1 MNSHVNRPL
10 KLQKFKYSIN
20 CLNYFSCNY
29 QPLRYLGQF
38 IEVFQIIYLL
48 HENST
53 LKFMTPATI
62 IEIFLESTLCV
73 LDACVYNLKIKAW
86 IFAVNCIQIC
96 MYVNNKLV
104 STKEHPHGA
113 PALRVVSTQN
123 CQNISNKELSKYE
136 KPTASMALSIF
147 FYNRSSYPRR

>member
-1 MNSHVNRPL
+1 
-10 KLQKFKYSIN
+10 
-20 CLNYFSCNY
+20 
-29 QPLRYLGQF
+29 
-38 IEVFQIIYLL
+38 
-48 HENST
+48 
-53 LKFMTPATI
+53 
-62 IEIFLESTLCV
+62 
-73 LDACVYNLKIKAW
+73 
-86 IFAVNCIQIC
+86 

-147 FYNRSSYPRR
+147 FYNRSSYPRRQIRGKNQPRARVTNRNMGLVINLHEFQFYLLSCMVFLRCNAAGALITTLPPRNMMKKLFPAISSCNINYGTRKVPHLTSL